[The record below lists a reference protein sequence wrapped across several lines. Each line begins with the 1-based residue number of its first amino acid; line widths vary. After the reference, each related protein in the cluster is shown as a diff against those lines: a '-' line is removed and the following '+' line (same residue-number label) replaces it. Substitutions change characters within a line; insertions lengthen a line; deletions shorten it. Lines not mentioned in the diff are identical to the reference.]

1 MSFTYAELKTAIQD
15 YTDNSETTFVN
26 HLNDF
31 IKALRIY
38 RGLLYEIP
46 VDLYVFCDEEQP

>member
-1 MSFTYAELKTAIQD
+1 MSFTFAQLKTAIQD

-31 IKALRIY
+31 IKASEERYLN
-38 RGLLYEIP
+38 LLI
-46 VDLYVFCDEEQP
+46 